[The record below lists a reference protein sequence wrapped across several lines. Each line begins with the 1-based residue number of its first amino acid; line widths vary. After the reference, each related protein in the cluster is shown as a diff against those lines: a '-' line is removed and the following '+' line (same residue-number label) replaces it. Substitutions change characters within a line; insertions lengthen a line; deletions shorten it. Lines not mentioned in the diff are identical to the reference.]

1 MANLRVDKITSTET
15 FETTGS
21 VQFDGTD
28 DHFNLT
34 SSDIAFGTGDFTLE
48 CWVYFSSKDNSLDC
62 IMETRSSTST
72 SDGFL
77 FGRFQTSGHED
88 KIELYTGG
96 TYRITGDVTTP
107 DNTWVHTAVVRESGT
122 TKLYVNGTASSSAYI
137 DSNNYSNDD
146 LIIGENVDNNYQLDG
161 FISNFRMVKGT
172 AVYTSNFKPP
182 MRELEVTPETVLLAC
197 QSKTDATHEKTGK
210 TLTANGGPSAS
221 ELTPGILTP
230 VPKAGAGSAITGS
243 VEFTGDPAK
252 LEATS
257 TDFAMGDSD
266 LTMECW
272 FYNGVD
278 TITHMVQIDVDGG
291 ATNFSLATRD
301 AAAGD
306 VRFLVRNDSGSNLS
320 DLIGGAPGA
329 KINAWHHLAGTIEGT
344 TTRLFLN
351 GVLIKSGTISG
362 TRTHTG
368 DKLTL
373 GANETSR
380 YLKGYLSNVR
390 IVKGTALYTKDF
402 IPPTRELK
410 KVPGTVLLACQDPD
424 NPTTEATGKTITG
437 YGDLHEATDVEMLTN
452 GSFAGGYST
461 EWEAKNS
468 ANLSHSN
475 GKLTVTSTQNY
486 SGVKVKS
493 AYLPSLVV
501 DRQYVM
507 TIDLES
513 VTNTI
518 RFGVV
523 SNLTVDNISTAG
535 RHSGVFTAG
544 AVTEVFIEKP
554 TGSNSTFVLK
564 SVSIRELNTP
574 NKASNF
580 TPQVGD
586 DRKVTLEGV
595 TKINSDAYFYLPT
608 GDTYTRDSSYGRGV
622 RAGGYSGTTNATIEY
637 FNIAYEGESRE
648 FGDLTVARE
657 TFGGCSSNTRGLFAA
672 GNPGSS
678 PNNTDNID
686 FITFSN
692 TADAIDFGN
701 LGQAKRGLGSCSNQT
716 RGIFAG
722 GDQPG
727 TTNIIDYVT
736 IATIG
741 NTRDFGDLT
750 SLKSSFDGCSS
761 PVRAIFGGGNNP
773 SVTDSDVID
782 YVTISSKGNALD
794 FGNLT
799 DGRRN
804 ISGCSSSTRA
814 IFGGGRAPGLSTIID
829 YVTIASTGDATDF
842 GDLTVARNSVSGVS
856 NDIRGVFQGGSTPGV
871 NATIDFVTIANTAN
885 ATAWGTLKAAAYGL
899 ASASDSHGGLG

>member
-21 VQFDGTD
+21 VQFDGSGDYLKVAGSETISAGTGNFTIEGWLYKNAADNGYFFDCRPSTGASAGNPGIYITD
-28 DHFNLT
+28 TTLKFFVVDT
-34 SSDIAFGTGDFTLE
+34 SSHIETEIELNKWVHIALTKESG
-48 CWVYFSSKDNSLDC
+48 VYKLWIDGSLKGIHTNSTSVDLVTTTSP
-62 IMETRSSTST
+62 ILGTRSTLDDT
-72 SDGFL
+72 
-77 FGRFQTSGHED
+77 
-88 KIELYTGG
+88 YTL
-96 TYRITGDVTTP
+96 
-107 DNTWVHTAVVRESGT
+107 N
-122 TKLYVNGTASSSAYI
+122 
-137 DSNNYSNDD
+137 
-146 LIIGENVDNNYQLDG
+146 G
-161 FISNFRMVKGT
+161 FISNFRIVNGK
-172 AVYTSNFKPP
+172 ALYTSNFKPP
-182 MRELEVTPETVLLAC
+182 MRELEVIQGTVVLAC
-197 QSKTDATHEKTGK
+197 QSKTDASLEKTGK
-210 TLTANGGPSAS
+210 TITAGGNAVAS

-230 VPKAGAGSAITGS
+230 VPKDGAGSAITGS
-243 VEFTGDPAK
+243 VEFTGSSR
-252 LEATS
+252 LEVRS
-257 TDFAMGDSD
+257 PDFAMGDSD

-278 TITHMVQIDVDGG
+278 TITHLVQIDVEGG

-306 VRFLVRNDSGSNLS
+306 VRFLVRNDSSSNLS
-320 DLIGGAPGA
+320 DLIAGAPRA
-329 KINAWHHLAGTIEGT
+329 KINMWHHLAGTIEGT

-373 GANETSR
+373 GANEGNR

-390 IVKGTALYTKDF
+390 IVRGTALYTKDF

-410 KVPGTVLLACQDPD
+410 NVPGTVLLACQDPD
-424 NPTTEATGKTITG
+424 SPFTEATGKTLNG
-437 YGDLHEATDVEMLTN
+437 FGDHQRSNGREYITN
-452 GSFAGGYST
+452 GNFIGGYTT

-468 ANLSHSN
+468 ASISHTAASN
-475 GKLTVTSTQNY
+475 TVSVTSTTNY
-486 SGVKVKS
+486 SGIKVKS
-493 AYLPSLVV
+493 AYLPTLTVGKT
-501 DRQYVM
+501 YAM
-507 TIDLES
+507 TIDLVS
-513 VTNTI
+513 LTNPI

-523 SNLTVDNISTAG
+523 SGNNVTISTAG
-535 RHSGVFTAG
+535 KHTLLFTGTAST
-544 AVTEVFIEKP
+544 TEIFIEKP
-554 TGSNSTFVLK
+554 TGSNSTFVLN
-564 SVSIRELNTP
+564 SVSIKEVDGLQP
-574 NKASNF
+574 SSNF

-586 DRKVTLEGV
+586 GRKVTLEGV
-595 TKINSDAYFYLPT
+595 TKINTNAYFYFPT

-637 FNIAYEGESRE
+637 FNIAYEGESRN

-657 TFGGCSSNTRGLFAA
+657 TFGGCSSSTRGLFGS

-678 PNNTDNID
+678 PNNTDTID

-736 IATIG
+736 ISSAG

-761 PVRAIFGGGNNP
+761 P
-773 SVTDSDVID
+773 
-782 YVTISSKGNALD
+782 
-794 FGNLT
+794 
-799 DGRRN
+799 
-804 ISGCSSSTRA
+804 TRA
-814 IFGGGRAPGLSTIID
+814 IFGGG
-829 YVTIASTGDATDF
+829 
-842 GDLTVARNSVSGVS
+842 
-856 NDIRGVFQGGSTPGV
+856 
-871 NATIDFVTIANTAN
+871 
-885 ATAWGTLKAAAYGL
+885 K
-899 ASASDSHGGLG
+899 